1 MLHHLDEALL
11 WIWLLI
17 NSHIISMRDKQGGVE
32 LIRADWT
39 CFACELTRLPTGD
52 QSIIA
57 TQVHKPSTVTH
68 RTSRPAREHSFCP
81 FCHLLAAAM
90 NPSSCLPP
98 TGFFATHQ
106 MALLVWGTFTLSGS
120 MWLFYPLIANRCIPW
135 GWPRGSVVGA
145 GISQQDVTTATC
157 EVDLK
162 TCHSD
167 VSYVPLGLYMTL
179 KHPLIMCVLE
189 IVYMFMWSTSS
200 CDQLSAI

>member
-17 NSHIISMRDKQGGVE
+17 NSHIISMRDKQAGGE
-32 LIRADWT
+32 LIRVDWT

-57 TQVHKPSTVTH
+57 TQVHKPSPVTH

-81 FCHLLAAAM
+81 FCHLLAAAAM

-106 MALLVWGTFTLSGS
+106 MALPVWGTFTLSGS
-120 MWLFYPLIANRCIPW
+120 IRFFYPLRRIPW
-135 GWPRGSVVGA
+135 GWPCGWVVGA
-145 GISQQDVTTATC
+145 GILEQEVTTPPC
-157 EVDLK
+157 EVDFK

-167 VSYVPLGLYMTL
+167 YVQLGFYMTL
-179 KHPLIMCVLE
+179 KPPIIMWVLK

-200 CDQLSAI
+200 CDQLSAM

>member
-1 MLHHLDEALL
+1 MLHHLDEALP

-17 NSHIISMRDKQGGVE
+17 NSRIISMRDKQGGVE

-57 TQVHKPSTVTH
+57 TQVHKPSPVTH
-68 RTSRPAREHSFCP
+68 RTSRPAREHSFRP

-106 MALLVWGTFTLSGS
+106 MALPVWGTFTLSGS
-120 MWLFYPLIANRCIPW
+120 MWLYFNPPPHCKPLHPLRVASW
-135 GWPRGSVVGA
+135 FGGWRWYFTAGSHHSYMWSWFKNMSFWLCS
-145 GISQQDVTTATC
+145 IRILNI
-157 EVDLK
+157 LK
-162 TCHSD
+162 TFQSLCELWRLFTCYN
-167 VSYVPLGLYMTL
+167 VN
-179 KHPLIMCVLE
+179 
-189 IVYMFMWSTSS
+189 
-200 CDQLSAI
+200 Q